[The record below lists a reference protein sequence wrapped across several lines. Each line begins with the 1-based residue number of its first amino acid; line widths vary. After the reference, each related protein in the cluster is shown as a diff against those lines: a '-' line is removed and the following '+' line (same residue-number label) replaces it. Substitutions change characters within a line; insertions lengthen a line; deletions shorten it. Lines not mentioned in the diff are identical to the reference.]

1 LTAERYGGIE
11 AGGTKWVCAVAD
23 ASGAIVA
30 RDAFPTAG
38 PSETLDRAAAFF
50 AAQPATRAV
59 GIGCFGPIDP
69 RPGSDTYGWITTTP
83 KPGWADVDVVG
94 PLRAALGVPIA
105 FDTDVNAAALGE
117 WRRGAAQGLGSVV
130 YMTVGTGIGAG
141 AIVDGRIVHGL
152 LHPEVGH
159 MRVPHDRGRD
169 PFAGSCPRHGDCLEG
184 LASGEALRRR
194 WGVPAERLDDPEAWA
209 LEAEYL
215 ALALVNVTCV
225 LSPQRVIVGGGV
237 GARAGLL
244 GQVRRRLLELLA
256 GYLPVA
262 ELTDHDAVERYVAAP
277 GLGDDAGVTGAIEL
291 ALAAAPSAANPPT

>member
-30 RDAFPTAG
+30 RDVFPTADPG
-38 PSETLDRAAAFF
+38 ATLRRAAAFF
-50 AAQPATRAV
+50 AGQPPTRALGV
-59 GIGCFGPIDP
+59 GCFGPIDP
-69 RPGSDTYGWITTTP
+69 RPGSQTSGWITTTP
-83 KPGWADVDVVG
+83 TPGWANVDGVG
-94 PLRAALGVPIA
+94 PLRDAIGVPIA
-105 FDTDVNAAALGE
+105 IDTDVNAAALGE
-117 WRRGAAQGLGSVV
+117 WRHGAGRGRDAIV
-130 YMTVGTGIGAG
+130 YLTVGTGIGAG
-141 AIVDGRIVHGL
+141 AIVDGRLVHGL

-169 PFAGSCPRHGDCLEG
+169 PFDGCCPRHGDCLEG

-194 WGVPAERLDDPEAWA
+194 WGVPAERLEDPAAWA

-215 ALALVNVTCV
+215 ALALVNLTCV

-244 GQVRRRLLELLA
+244 GQVRGRLLELLA

-262 ELTDHDAVERYVAAP
+262 ELTDPAGVQRYVVAP
-277 GLGDDAGVTGAIEL
+277 GLGDDAGVAGAVEL
-291 ALAAAPSAANPPT
+291 ALAAAASAVNQPT

>member
-1 LTAERYGGIE
+1 LPAELYGGIE

-23 ASGAIVA
+23 ATGAIVA
-30 RDAFPTAG
+30 RDVFPTTG
-38 PSETLDRAAAFF
+38 PQETLDRAVAFF
-50 AAQPATRAV
+50 AGQPPTRAV

-94 PLRAALGVPIA
+94 PLRDALGVPIA
-105 FDTDVNAAALGE
+105 FDTDVDAAALGE
-117 WRRGAAQGLGSVV
+117 WHAREDHGPRSIV

-141 AIVDGRIVHGL
+141 VIVEGRVVHGL

-169 PFAGSCPRHGDCLEG
+169 PFDGCCPRHGDCLEG

-194 WGVPAERLDDPEAWA
+194 WGRPADRLDDPEVWA

-215 ALALVNVTCV
+215 ALALVNITCV
-225 LSPQRVIVGGGV
+225 LSPERVIVGGGV

-244 GQVRRRLLELLA
+244 GQVRGRLLELLA

-262 ELTDHDAVERYVAAP
+262 ELTDPGAAERYVVAP
-277 GLGDDAGVTGAIEL
+277 RLGDDAGVIGAVRL
-291 ALAAAPSAANPPT
+291 ASTVRPPT

>member
-1 LTAERYGGIE
+1 LTADRYGGIE

-30 RDAFPTAG
+30 RDVFPTTG
-38 PSETLDRAAAFF
+38 PDETLERAAAFF
-50 AAQPATRAV
+50 AGQPPTRAV
-59 GIGCFGPIDP
+59 GVGCFGPIDP
-69 RPGSDTYGWITTTP
+69 RPASQTYGWITTTP
-83 KPGWADVDVVG
+83 KPGWANVDVVG
-94 PLRAALGVPIA
+94 PLRDALGVPIA

-117 WRRGAAQGLGSVV
+117 WRHGAGRGLDSIV

-141 AIVDGRIVHGL
+141 AIIDGRIVHGL

-169 PFAGSCPRHGDCLEG
+169 PFDGCCPRHGACLEG

-194 WGVPAERLDDPEAWA
+194 WGVPAERLQDPAAWA

-215 ALALVNVTCV
+215 ALALVNLTCV

-244 GQVRRRLLELLA
+244 GQVRGRLLELLA

-262 ELTDHDAVERYVAAP
+262 ELTEPGGVERYVVAP
-277 GLGDDAGVTGAIEL
+277 GLGDDAGVTGAVEL
-291 ALAAAPSAANPPT
+291 ALAAAASAVNQPT